1 MITIAGV
8 LSLLVGLMLGLLG
21 GGGSILLLPLLVYVA
36 GVRPDAAVALSL
48 LVVAAT
54 SSVALFIHARA
65 GHVRWRIGLALGGA
79 GMVGAYAGGSLS
91 RILPDWSL
99 LVGFSAL
106 MVWTSIAML
115 RGQRG
120 RTAPTAAP
128 EHEQERRSSMPRV
141 LAQGA
146 AIGVLAG
153 LLGAGGG
160 FLVVPAMVLFAG
172 LSMRAAIGTSLLVI
186 AMQSTAGLLA
196 HLQHGS
202 LDWQLAAWT
211 GLPAVVGG
219 LVGSRLASH
228 VPQARLRSG
237 FAWLVLAV
245 GVLMLGA
252 QLWALG
258 EPAWL
263 RWVSPWLAPLAGG
276 VVIGGAGALLWLLAG
291 RIAGVS
297 GIVGGIF
304 SSRPDGRRWRIGF
317 LLGLVVGGAVIAR
330 LAPAAFEPSSAS
342 LPLAVVAGALVG
354 VGTTLANG
362 CTSGHGVCGTSR
374 LSKRSIAATA
384 TFMAAGIVAV
394 YLARVVGIGA
404 SA

>member
-1 MITIAGV
+1 MIAVAGM
-8 LSLLVGLMLGLLG
+8 LSLLVGLTLGLLG

-36 GVRPDAAVALSL
+36 GALPATAVALSL

-54 SSVALFIHARA
+54 SAAVLPAHARA
-65 GHVRWRIGLALGGA
+65 GHVRWRTGLALGGA
-79 GMVGAYAGGSLS
+79 GVVGAYAGGLAS
-91 RILPDWSL
+91 RILPEWAL
-99 LVGFSAL
+99 LVGFAAL
-106 MVWTSIAML
+106 MLWTSIAML

-120 RTAPTAAP
+120 STSTPDARA
-128 EHEQERRSSMPRV
+128 QEPRPSLPRA
-141 LAQGA
+141 LALGA
-146 AIGVLAG
+146 GIGVLAG

-160 FLVVPAMVLFAG
+160 FLVVPALALFAG
-172 LSMRAAIGTSLLVI
+172 LPMRAAIGTSLLVI
-186 AMQSTAGLLA
+186 AMQSTAGFLA
-196 HLQHGS
+196 HAQHVPI
-202 LDWQLAAWT
+202 DWQLAAWT
-211 GLPAVVGG
+211 GVPALVGG
-219 LVGSRLASH
+219 LVGARLSSR
-228 VPQARLRSG
+228 VPQARLRRA

-245 GVLMLGA
+245 GVLVLGE

-258 EPAWL
+258 E
-263 RWVSPWLAPLAGG
+263 RWGLVSAAPWLVPLAGG

-317 LLGLVVGGAVIAR
+317 LLGLVVGGGVIAR
-330 LAPAAFEPSSAS
+330 LAPAAFEPSAAP
-342 LPLAVVAGALVG
+342 LWLAVVAGALVG

-384 TFMAAGIVAV
+384 TFMAAGMVAV
-394 YLARVVGIGA
+394 YLARAAGLEV
-404 SA
+404 SP